1 MARVKQQPKKTAA
14 KKPPVKKI
22 IKKAVR
28 TGKNKKPIV
37 EAKKKKVRRF
47 RPGTRALM
55 EIRKYQK
62 STDTLIK
69 KLPFQRLVREISDYT
84 AAEPKKWSSVA
95 LEALQE
101 AAEAYLVGFFED
113 ANLAAIHA
121 KRVTIMPKDLALA
134 KRIRGNNR

>member
-1 MARVKQQPKKTAA
+1 MGRVKQQPKK
-14 KKPPVKKI
+14 KPLAQQPVKKI
-22 IKKAVR
+22 IKKPVVPKS
-28 TGKNKKPIV
+28 GKAPKKTRPH
-37 EAKKKKVRRF
+37 RF

-69 KLPFQRLVREISDYT
+69 KLPFQRLVREISNNV
-84 AAEPKKWSSVA
+84 AGEPKKWSPVA

-101 AAEAYLVGFFED
+101 AAEAYLIGFFED

-121 KRVTIMPKDLALA
+121 KRVTIMPKDIALA
-134 KRIRGNNR
+134 KRIRGNR